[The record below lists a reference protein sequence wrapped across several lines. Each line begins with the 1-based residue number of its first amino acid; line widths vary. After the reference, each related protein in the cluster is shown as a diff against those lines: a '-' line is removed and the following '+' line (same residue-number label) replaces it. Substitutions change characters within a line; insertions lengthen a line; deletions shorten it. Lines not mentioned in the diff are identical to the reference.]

1 MSRICK
7 SLLAMLLASLFAA
20 QHAAAATA
28 ESGLKKE
35 LEKRYAAM
43 KIAIDAKDRQA
54 LAAFLAPG
62 FVSVDVSGKSQTAE
76 QMLSKFAASP
86 KDPNR
91 KNETTLLSVKLNG
104 DVATVSQRYHMT
116 TARVAADGSRHPTE
130 IETLSTDTW
139 VRSGNT
145 WLLKKTV
152 AETLDYSVDG
162 KRMPQ
167 KVRPQ
172 TP

>member
-1 MSRICK
+1 MNRICK

-28 ESGLKKE
+28 ESGLKNV

-43 KIAIDAKDRQA
+43 KVAIDARDRQA
-54 LAAFLAPG
+54 LAPFLAPG
-62 FVSVDVSGKSQTAE
+62 FVSVDVVDKPQTAE
-76 QMLSKFAASP
+76 EMLSHLAASR

-91 KNETTLLSVKLNG
+91 VSDTTLLSVRLNG

-116 TARVAADGSRHPTE
+116 TVKVTSDGSRHPTE
-130 IETLSTDTW
+130 LATLSTDTW

-152 AETLDYSVDG
+152 TEELDYSVDG
-162 KRMPQ
+162 KKMPH

-172 TP
+172 KP